1 MPTETIVIEFQ
12 SNIEG
17 LVKAEAAIDGVDAAG
32 KNLATDFKKGSEA
45 MNASMTNTAGNAEKL
60 STSLKDVSKNAQF
73 NGAKDQLNKFGTE
86 VNETVGKSQRLTTQ
100 LRAMK
105 QQLSDLDSS
114 GQAGSKAFQKLAKDA
129 AKLEDQIGDTSKR
142 IRALASD
149 TKNIDAVVGVV
160 SGLAGAFS
168 AAQGAAALLG
178 GENED
183 LQKSLLKVQAAMA
196 LATGVQQV
204 ANTLQKESVVVL
216 GLQRA
221 ALAVSSTAQAAYA
234 VVVGTST
241 GALKAFRIA
250 LASTGIGLLVIGV
263 IALVNAFKDWVD
275 AADEAT
281 AAQEALNKAT
291 EQGAKD
297 TAYYGGLQRQQIEK
311 ELELLKI
318 KGASNKEIHDKE
330 IELLDTQIAAYKKV
344 IDTGKGLND
353 EDYLAYKKLLN
364 DKEILNAK
372 FEKDES
378 DRRQREIIAARKQQ
392 EDLKTIGKGANA
404 NADGVTAIPGD
415 VSNIPEVVTAT
426 EVENYKTFLAQQ
438 GADARFAIRQ
448 QEAKDQEETDRQ
460 LQAALL
466 NTSIQLGNQLFSF
479 GAAIN
484 AKRQADLDKRL
495 KQGTISEKQYAK
507 QVAEIKRKQAIA
519 EKEAAA
525 FNIIINTAIALS
537 KVAAQTGIL
546 APILGAAIATL
557 GAVELATVLAQPIPA
572 FAKGTEKVEGGTPGK
587 DSVLAWLMPGE
598 RIVPTEINKQLGGIK
613 NEDLPKLDFTPSL
626 PNFDGII
633 NTQNRWM
640 QYGNRIDYDMLGK
653 SVAKHMG
660 KELQDMP
667 RDVVNFDEKGVSKFI
682 ERGLSRTEIKSKRG
696 NF

>member
-12 SNIEG
+12 SNVDG
-17 LVKAEAAIDGVDAAG
+17 LVKVDAAIDGVDASA
-32 KNLATDFKKGSEA
+32 KTLIADVKKGSEA

-73 NGAKDQLNKFGTE
+73 NNAKDQLNKFGTE

-105 QQLSDLDSS
+105 QQLSEMD
-114 GQAGSKAFQKLAKDA
+114 QAGLRGTTTFNKLAREA
-129 AKLEDQIGDTSKR
+129 GKLEDQIGDTSKR

-178 GENED
+178 GENEN
-183 LQKSLLKVQAAMA
+183 LQKALLKVQAAMA

-204 ANTLQKESVVVL
+204 ANTLQKES
-216 GLQRA
+216 A
-221 ALAVSSTAQAAYA
+221 ARIGILTAAQSAYA
-234 VVVGTST
+234 LVVGTST
-241 GALKAFRIA
+241 GALKIFRIA
-250 LASTGIGLLVIGV
+250 LAATGVGLFALAIGAIVENFDKIKAKVIEIFPIFAHLGDVFIVIKSIFFGAVAAFVDGLSGIGKALS
-263 IALVNAFKDWVD
+263 ALVRGQLTEAKDAFNKINLKKAYNDEFKATYD
-275 AADEAT
+275 AAA
-281 AAQEALNKAT
+281 KAVADGSDKVV
-291 EQGAKD
+291 EQVKI
-297 TAYYGGLQRQQIEK
+297 GGEKIKKEVKRQQE
-311 ELELLKI
+311 
-318 KGASNKEIHDKE
+318 EI
-330 IELLDTQIAAYKKV
+330 
-344 IDTGKGLND
+344 
-353 EDYLAYKKLLN
+353 
-364 DKEILNAK
+364 NAIR
-372 FEKDES
+372 S
-378 DRRQREIIAARKQQ
+378 
-392 EDLKTIGKGANA
+392 G
-404 NADGVTAIPGD
+404 GVSAIPGD
-415 VSNIPEVVTAT
+415 VSNIPEVITAT
-426 EVENYKTFLAQQ
+426 EVENYKTDLAQQ

-466 NTSIQLGNQLFSF
+466 NTSIQLGTQLFSF

>member
-1 MPTETIVIEFQ
+1 
-12 SNIEG
+12 
-17 LVKAEAAIDGVDAAG
+17 
-32 KNLATDFKKGSEA
+32 
-45 MNASMTNTAGNAEKL
+45 
-60 STSLKDVSKNAQF
+60 
-73 NGAKDQLNKFGTE
+73 
-86 VNETVGKSQRLTTQ
+86 
-100 LRAMK
+100 
-105 QQLSDLDSS
+105 
-114 GQAGSKAFQKLAKDA
+114 
-129 AKLEDQIGDTSKR
+129 
-142 IRALASD
+142 
-149 TKNIDAVVGVV
+149 
-160 SGLAGAFS
+160 
-168 AAQGAAALLG
+168 
-178 GENED
+178 
-183 LQKSLLKVQAAMA
+183 
-196 LATGVQQV
+196 
-204 ANTLQKESVVVL
+204 
-216 GLQRA
+216 
-221 ALAVSSTAQAAYA
+221 
-234 VVVGTST
+234 
-241 GALKAFRIA
+241 
-250 LASTGIGLLVIGV
+250 
-263 IALVNAFKDWVD
+263 VD

-297 TAYYGGLQRQQIEK
+297 TAYYGGLKRQQIEK

-330 IELLDTQIAAYKKV
+330 IELLDTQIAAYKNV

-378 DRRQREIIAARKQQ
+378 DRRQRELIAARKQQ
-392 EDLKTIGKGANA
+392 EDLKTIGKGG

-415 VSNIPEVVTAT
+415 VSNVPEVVSSKD
-426 EVENYKTFLAQQ
+426 VEDAKTFNAKI
-438 GADARFAIRQ
+438 GKEARDKLRRE
-448 QEAKDQEETDRQ
+448 EAKDQEETDRQ

-572 FAKGTEKVEGGTPGK
+572 FAKGTDKVEGGTPGK

-598 RIVPTEINKQLGGIK
+598 RVVPTEINKQLGGIK